1 MERITEA
8 AKAERSWRRTAA
20 NRRFVAIVRTWSGW
34 RAYSGARIRAGC
46 GIGSGLRWSM
56 GAIFGRGAA
65 LSGRLRMGYGGS
77 GPAQLALAV
86 LLRFTDR
93 DTARRYYRVFKWD
106 CIATLPQTDFRS
118 RWSRKRGGNARR
130 GNDESAGL
138 AAALQTGG
146 ERCRQGF
153 GGWCWQA

>member
-1 MERITEA
+1 MA
-8 AKAERSWRRTAA
+8 HGWRRAA
-20 NRRFVAIVRTWSGW
+20 EFVR
-34 RAYSGARIRAGC
+34 
-46 GIGSGLRWSM
+46 LL
-56 GAIFGRGAA
+56 GRGVA